1 MAKKVPQANE
11 NLKQGMRYISNGFL
25 SFLIAN
31 IVFQVVLRLSPES
44 INYTLVFVISSVI
57 VLPISFQLQRKI
69 VWKSEFNYLKEFT
82 RFAVVSVPNLLI
94 TWILVIRAQSLTA
107 LPLALLQPIVSVVV
121 LISNFFIH
129 KFWTFSGK

>member
-1 MAKKVPQANE
+1 
-11 NLKQGMRYISNGFL
+11 MRYISNGFL

-31 IVFQVVLRLSPES
+31 IVFQVVLRLSPEP
-44 INYTLVFVISSVI
+44 INYTIVFVISSVI

>member
-31 IVFQVVLRLSPES
+31 IVFQVVLRLSPEP

>member
-31 IVFQVVLRLSPES
+31 IVFQVVLRLSPEP

-82 RFAVVSVPNLLI
+82 RFAVVCVPNLLI